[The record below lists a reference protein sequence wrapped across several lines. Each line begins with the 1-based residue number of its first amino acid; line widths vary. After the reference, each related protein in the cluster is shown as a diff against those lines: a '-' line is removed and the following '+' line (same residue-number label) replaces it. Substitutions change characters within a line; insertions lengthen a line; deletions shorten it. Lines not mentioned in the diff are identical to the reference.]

1 MEYIHLIYQTYNIKD
16 PLADHNNDEETEK
29 TVAKNKNVECESI
42 DSARTTKQDVVDIV
56 EVSEF
61 DIGKKETNKKLNKI
75 VITLRSKTASKHKRN
90 ATNPLYSEMQSTM
103 KFGGKPKEKLVF
115 R

>member
-16 PLADHNNDEETEK
+16 PLAGNNDEETEA
-29 TVAKNKNVECESI
+29 TVSKNKNVECESI
-42 DSARTTKQDVVDIV
+42 DSARTTKVNAADIV

-61 DIGKKETNKKLNKI
+61 DIGKGETNKKHNKI

-90 ATNPLYSEMQSTM
+90 NTNPLFSEMESTL
-103 KFGGKPKEKLVF
+103 KCGVRNKEKLVF